1 MKPAVLF
8 TGGAGYIG
16 SHTIYQFCEKEEYQD
31 YDIVV
36 IDNYAN
42 SNDENLNQ
50 IKIKFN
56 RPIHLYLFDL
66 CDPFLLTG
74 IFRKHS
80 IQCII
85 HFAGLK
91 AVGESNEIPLKYYQ
105 NNLNSTLNL
114 LEYAKLHSV
123 SNFIFSSSATV
134 YGDPQYLPID
144 EKHFLQS
151 TNPYGR
157 TKWMIEEILKDEFH
171 SPSNKMNIVILRYF
185 NPVSCHPS
193 GLLKENPKGRPNN
206 LFPLISHVY
215 QGIRSE
221 VSVFGNDYPTKDG
234 TGVRDYIHVVDL
246 AEAHLKSFQ
255 FLQNAP
261 KVNFLGYASD
271 IQNETQKPI
280 LKIYNVGT
288 GNGFSVLEMIQMFQE
303 VSQKDIPH
311 SIQPRR
317 QGDVA
322 QCYADS
328 KLIQEETGWKPFY
341 NLEDMVSHE
350 INRFS

>member
-16 SHTIYQFCEKEEYQD
+16 SHTIYQFCEKTEYQD

-74 IFRKHS
+74 VFRKHS

-123 SNFIFSSSATV
+123 PHFIFSSSATV

-144 EKHFLQS
+144 EKHPLHS

-157 TKWMIEEILKDEFH
+157 TKQMIEDILKDEFQ

-206 LFPLISHVY
+206 LFPLISQVY

-234 TGVRDYIHVVDL
+234 TGIRYYIHVVDL

-255 FLQNAP
+255 FLQSEN
-261 KVNFLGYASD
+261 
-271 IQNETQKPI
+271 QKPI
-280 LKIYNVGT
+280 LKIYNIGT
-288 GNGFSVLEMIQMFQE
+288 GNGFSVLEMINMFQQ
-303 VSQKDIPH
+303 VSQKEIPH

-328 KLIQEETGWKPFY
+328 KLIQEETGWKASY

-350 INRFS
+350 INRLSK

>member
-16 SHTIYQFCEKEEYQD
+16 SHTIYQFCQKEEYQD
-31 YDIVV
+31 YEIVV

-50 IKIKFN
+50 IKIKFH

-66 CDPFLLTG
+66 CDPFLLTSV
-74 IFRKHS
+74 FRKHS

-105 NNLNSTLNL
+105 NNLNSTLHL
-114 LEYAKLHSV
+114 LEYAKMNKV
-123 SNFIFSSSATV
+123 PNFIFSSSATV

-144 EKHFLQS
+144 EKHPLHA

-171 SPSNKMNIVILRYF
+171 SPSNKMNIIILRYF

-206 LFPLISHVY
+206 LFPLISQVY
-215 QGIRSE
+215 QGIRDE

-234 TGVRDYIHVVDL
+234 TGIRDYIHVVDL

-255 FLQNAP
+255 FL
-261 KVNFLGYASD
+261 L
-271 IQNETQKPI
+271 NESQKPI

-288 GNGFSVLEMIQMFQE
+288 GNGFSVLEMIQMFQH
-303 VSQKDIPH
+303 VSQKEIPY

-328 KLIQEETGWKPFY
+328 KLIQEETGWKPIY
-341 NLEDMVSHE
+341 NLQDMVTHE
-350 INRFS
+350 INRFSK